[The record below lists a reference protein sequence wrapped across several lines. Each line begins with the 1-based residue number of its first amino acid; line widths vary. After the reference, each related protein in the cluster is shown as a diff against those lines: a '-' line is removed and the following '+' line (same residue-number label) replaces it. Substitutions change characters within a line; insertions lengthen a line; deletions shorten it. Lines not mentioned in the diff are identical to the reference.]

1 MGARSKVVIDTNVFI
16 SAFGWRGKPWEI
28 LDLVRRGVIINH
40 SSAALIDE
48 LQRVV
53 TYPKLKFTEEV
64 QSDII
69 EFVLTNSR
77 MVVAPFLPD
86 VAIADRDDLH
96 VIACAASA
104 NASFII
110 TGDPHLLE
118 LGCCNGISILTPS
131 GFLNQDKT

>member
-1 MGARSKVVIDTNVFI
+1 MGARPKVVIDTNVLI

-28 LDLVRRGVIINH
+28 LDLVRRGAIINH

-64 QSDII
+64 QADII

-77 MVVAPFLPD
+77 MVTASLLPD
-86 VAIADRDDLH
+86 IPIADRDDLH
-96 VIACAASA
+96 VIACAVSA
-104 NASFII
+104 KASFII
-110 TGDPHLLE
+110 SGDPHLLE
-118 LGCCNGISILTPS
+118 LGCYNGISIHTPS
-131 GFLNQDKT
+131 GFLQR